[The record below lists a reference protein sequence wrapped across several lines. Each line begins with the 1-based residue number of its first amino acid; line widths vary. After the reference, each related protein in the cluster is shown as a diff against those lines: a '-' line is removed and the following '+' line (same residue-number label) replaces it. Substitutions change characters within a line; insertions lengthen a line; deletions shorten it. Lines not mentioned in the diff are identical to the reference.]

1 MTSLYEEIIK
11 ILKEEEVLLT
21 SLYQIVSEE
30 RDAIIGLKSS
40 ELEKVLLKKEETLMK
55 LSLWEVEREK
65 TIERN
70 NLKGITLNE
79 LISYFEEQDKSR
91 DISELK
97 GLFDKMK
104 TLLSSIREI
113 QKINEQLID
122 RSLIHLGTALKFLEN
137 FGIKPKQSL
146 SREA

>member
-1 MTSLYEEIIK
+1 LTSLYEEIIK

>member
-1 MTSLYEEIIK
+1 LYEEIIK